1 MDQVQGGG
9 SNKIFDFCS
18 YKTYRN
24 MLLWARKLE
33 KKEGIKENYIT
44 TFNTLNWGLFA
55 NIKNHVED

>member
-1 MDQVQGGG
+1 
-9 SNKIFDFCS
+9 
-18 YKTYRN
+18 

-33 KKEGIKENYIT
+33 EKEGIKENYIT